1 MKKALLIL
9 HQKRSIS
16 GNVGIKLK
24 KRGYSLDIRR
34 PSIGDELPNN
44 LDNHDIIVIF
54 GGPMSVNDDLS
65 FIKNEIEWLKIVVES
80 EKPFLGICLGAQ
92 MLVKYLGGEVIKN
105 NEGFS
110 EIGFYKIFP
119 TEKGKKMFEDQQI
132 FYQWHSEGFQ
142 LPKNSDLLA
151 TGDRFIN
158 QAFKYNNCYALQFH
172 PEVNFLLHLRWLFY
186 VILTN
191 PKKLILKGSQNILYQ
206 LYLRFKHNKS
216 ISVWLDHFLDNFF
229 LKNY

>member
-80 EKPFLGICLGAQ
+80 EK
-92 MLVKYLGGEVIKN
+92 
-105 NEGFS
+105 
-110 EIGFYKIFP
+110 
-119 TEKGKKMFEDQQI
+119 
-132 FYQWHSEGFQ
+132 H
-142 LPKNSDLLA
+142 
-151 TGDRFIN
+151 
-158 QAFKYNNCYALQFH
+158 
-172 PEVNFLLHLRWLFY
+172 
-186 VILTN
+186 
-191 PKKLILKGSQNILYQ
+191 
-206 LYLRFKHNKS
+206 
-216 ISVWLDHFLDNFF
+216 
-229 LKNY
+229 